1 MHWIPRLFGIIPF
14 GIGVTVLG
22 FLWLTPFDQFGSPP
36 LFFRVFGSFIAL
48 GFVMFGVA
56 AFASGGL
63 IKGQGEQLR
72 GMMQGLAESARGG
85 IERPSR
91 SPEESTAEAEPKV
104 GYDCPSCG
112 AALGTDC
119 DVSPSGDAKCQYCK
133 RWFNIHNA

>member
-14 GIGVTVLG
+14 GIGVTVLV
-22 FLWLTPFDQFGSPP
+22 FLWTSSGFGAPP
-36 LFFRVFGSFIAL
+36 LVFRIFGSFVAM

-63 IKGQGEQLR
+63 IKGHAEQLR
-72 GMMQGLAESARGG
+72 GMMQDVSESARGG

-91 SPEESTAEAEPKV
+91 SPENSTAEAGPQV
-104 GYDCPSCG
+104 GYDCPKCG
-112 AALGTDC
+112 AALGEDC

-133 RWFNIHNA
+133 RWFNIHST